1 MAFNRGNQAGSVQ
14 YEQNRTKNWSSRGTA
29 DEVDDG
35 RARGP
40 NSCRKKLYSAMT
52 VYHVSVLSSG
62 SVCCW
67 NSSPARPDDWF
78 QTLHL

>member
-14 YEQNRTKNWSSRGTA
+14 YEQNRTKDWSLGDTA

-40 NSCRKKLYSAMT
+40 N
-52 VYHVSVLSSG
+52 
-62 SVCCW
+62 
-67 NSSPARPDDWF
+67 
-78 QTLHL
+78 